1 MNKILLVV
9 DMQNDFITGPLGS
22 DEAVEI
28 VPMVARKVDLNLR
41 SGVSVWFTM
50 DTHWDDDY
58 LSSREGKYLP
68 IKHCIEGTEG
78 HKIHPEIYK
87 FINEINPTLVKEK
100 YDFAVDWWYEVHER
114 GSHIIFADIIEIVGL
129 CTDICV
135 VSNALV
141 LRQVCKD
148 IPIVVDA
155 SCCAG
160 TTPEKH
166 KAALEVMKSCQI
178 EVVNE

>member
-9 DMQNDFITGPLGS
+9 DMQNDFITGTLGT
-22 DEAVEI
+22 DEAAKI
-28 VPMVARKVDLNLR
+28 VPMVARKIDHNLR
-41 SGVSVWFTM
+41 CGASVWFTM
-50 DTHWDDDY
+50 DTHYDDDY
-58 LSSREGKYLP
+58 LSSREGYYLP
-68 IKHCIEGTEG
+68 IKHCIKGTEG
-78 HKIHPEIYK
+78 HRIHPEICK
-87 FINEINPTLVKEK
+87 FINGTNSTLIKEK
-100 YDFAVDWWYEVHER
+100 HDFAVDWWYEVYER
-114 GSHIIFADIIEIVGL
+114 CSHIVYADSIEIVGL

-148 IPIVVDA
+148 LPIVVDA